1 MDENVRQRRLRRL
14 LRVTFP
20 DGKVLCYKS
29 ATMTF
34 VEALQTI
41 GADKFHEV
49 KLESYHLPLISQ
61 EINPRF
67 KYWMKPIGEGWYV
80 NTQSDSD
87 QKYMQLVSIK
97 QQLGLDWKIE
107 VGSDFT
113 PNDDKVPQRKKR
125 EAQQLMVKF
134 PDGTNICDAN
144 PVDTFKHTIEKIG
157 VEVLMRKGALY
168 SGKPLITPSK
178 QYNGQI
184 ELSNK
189 LWLMI
194 PPQTKDKL
202 KTLKIIS
209 ATMRL
214 NLKVVQKA
222 IQGQER
228 ALDFDDMNPAKICQ

>member
-1 MDENVRQRRLRRL
+1 M

-41 GADKFHEV
+41 GAERFQEV

-61 EINPRF
+61 EIYLRF
-67 KYWMKPIGEGWYV
+67 KEWMRPIGEGWYV
-80 NTQSDSD
+80 NVQSDSD

-97 QQLGLDWKIE
+97 QQLGLNWKIE

-113 PNDDKVPQRKKR
+113 PSDDKVPQHKKR
-125 EAQQLMVKF
+125 EAQRLMVKF
-134 PDGTNICDAN
+134 PDGTCICEAN
-144 PVDTFKHTIEKIG
+144 PVDTFVHAIAIEKIG
-157 VEVLMRKGALY
+157 VETLMRKGAQY
-168 SGKPLITPSK
+168 SGKPLITPIK

-184 ELSNK
+184 EIGDK
-189 LWLMI
+189 RWLVI

-214 NLKVVQKA
+214 DLEI
-222 IQGQER
+222 IQR
-228 ALDFDDMNPAKICQ
+228 ANQSPEGALEFSE

>member
-1 MDENVRQRRLRRL
+1 MDENVRQRKLRRL
-14 LRVTFP
+14 LRITLP

-41 GADKFHEV
+41 GAERFQEV

-61 EINPRF
+61 EIYPRF
-67 KYWMKPIGEGWYV
+67 KDWMKPIGEGWYV

-113 PNDDKVPQRKKR
+113 PSDDKVPQRKKR
-125 EAQQLMVKF
+125 EAQRLMVKF
-134 PDGTNICDAN
+134 PDGTCICEAN
-144 PVDTFKHTIEKIG
+144 PVNTFVHAIEKIG
-157 VEVLMRKGALY
+157 VETLMRKGAQY
-168 SGKPLITPSK
+168 SGKPLITPTK

-184 ELSNK
+184 EIGDK
-189 LWLMI
+189 RWLVI

-214 NLKVVQKA
+214 NLEI
-222 IQGQER
+222 IQRANQNQEGT
-228 ALDFDDMNPAKICQ
+228 LKFSNE

>member
-1 MDENVRQRRLRRL
+1 
-14 LRVTFP
+14 
-20 DGKVLCYKS
+20 
-29 ATMTF
+29 MTF

-113 PNDDKVPQRKKR
+113 PNDD
-125 EAQQLMVKF
+125 
-134 PDGTNICDAN
+134 
-144 PVDTFKHTIEKIG
+144 
-157 VEVLMRKGALY
+157 
-168 SGKPLITPSK
+168 
-178 QYNGQI
+178 
-184 ELSNK
+184 
-189 LWLMI
+189 
-194 PPQTKDKL
+194 
-202 KTLKIIS
+202 
-209 ATMRL
+209 
-214 NLKVVQKA
+214 
-222 IQGQER
+222 
-228 ALDFDDMNPAKICQ
+228 

>member
-1 MDENVRQRRLRRL
+1 MDEKVRQRRLRRL
-14 LRVTFP
+14 LCITFTE
-20 DGKVLCYKS
+20 GKVLCYKS

-34 VEALQTI
+34 VEALQMI
-41 GADKFHEV
+41 DPNKFKDV
-49 KLESYHLPLISQ
+49 KLESCHLPLISQ
-61 EINPRF
+61 EVYPRF
-67 KYWMKPIGEGWYV
+67 KKWMKPICEGWYV

-113 PNDDKVPQRKKR
+113 PSEDKVPQRKKR
-125 EAQQLMVKF
+125 EAQRLMVKF
-134 PDGTNICDAN
+134 PDGTCIREAN
-144 PVDTFKHTIEKIG
+144 PVDTFVHTIEKIG
-157 VEVLMRKGALY
+157 EEALMRKGAQY
-168 SGKPLITPSK
+168 SGKPLITPTK

-184 ELSNK
+184 EIGDK
-189 LWLMI
+189 RWLVI

-214 NLKVVQKA
+214 NLEVEQHANQSLESVS
-222 IQGQER
+222 
-228 ALDFDDMNPAKICQ
+228 DFK

>member
-20 DGKVLCYKS
+20 DGKELCYKS

-34 VEALQTI
+34 VDALKMI
-41 GADKFHEV
+41 APERFHDV
-49 KLESYHLPLISQ
+49 KLENCHLPLISQ
-61 EINPRF
+61 ELYPRF
-67 KYWMKPIGEGWYV
+67 KKWMKPICEGWYV

-113 PNDDKVPQRKKR
+113 PSDDKVPQRKKR
-125 EAQQLMVKF
+125 EAQRLMVKF
-134 PDGTNICDAN
+134 PDGTCICEAN
-144 PVDTFKHTIEKIG
+144 PVNTFVHAIEKIG
-157 VEVLMRKGALY
+157 VETLIRKGAQY
-168 SGKPLITPSK
+168 SGKPLITHIK

-184 ELSNK
+184 EIGDK
-189 LWLMI
+189 RWVMI

-202 KTLKIIS
+202 KTLKIIG
-209 ATMRL
+209 AQVHL
-214 NLKVVQKA
+214 NLEI
-222 IQGQER
+222 IQRPNQ
-228 ALDFDDMNPAKICQ
+228 NPESE

>member
-34 VEALQTI
+34 VEALQMIST
-41 GADKFHEV
+41 DKLGEI

-61 EINPRF
+61 EVYPRF
-67 KYWMKPIGEGWYV
+67 KEWMKPIKDGWYV
-80 NTQSDSD
+80 NVQSDSD

-107 VGSDFT
+107 VGADFT
-113 PNDDKVPQRKKR
+113 PSDDKVPQRKKR
-125 EAQQLMVKF
+125 EVQRLMVKF
-134 PDGTNICDAN
+134 PDGTCICEAN
-144 PVDTFKHTIEKIG
+144 PVDTFVHTIEKVG
-157 VEVLMRKGALY
+157 VETLMRKGAQY
-168 SGKPLITPSK
+168 SGKPLITPIK

-184 ELSNK
+184 EIGDK
-189 LWLMI
+189 RWLVI

-214 NLKVVQKA
+214 NLEI
-222 IQGQER
+222 IQR
-228 ALDFDDMNPAKICQ
+228 ANQSSEGALEFSE

>member
-1 MDENVRQRRLRRL
+1 MDEKVRQRRLRRL
-14 LRVTFP
+14 LCITFT

-34 VEALQTI
+34 VEALQMI
-41 GADKFHEV
+41 DPNKFKDV
-49 KLESYHLPLISQ
+49 KLESCHLPLLSQ
-61 EINPRF
+61 EVYPRF
-67 KYWMKPIGEGWYV
+67 KKWMKPIGEGWYV

-87 QKYMQLVSIK
+87 QKYMQLISIK

-113 PNDDKVPQRKKR
+113 PSDDKVPQRKKR
-125 EAQQLMVKF
+125 EAQKLEVKF
-134 PDGTNICDAN
+134 PDGTCISDVN
-144 PVDTFKHTIEKIG
+144 PVDTFVHAIEKIG
-157 VEVLMRKGALY
+157 AETLMRKGAQY
-168 SGKPLITPSK
+168 SGKPLITPIK

-184 ELSNK
+184 EIGNK

-214 NLKVVQKA
+214 NLEVEQHANQSLESVS
-222 IQGQER
+222 
-228 ALDFDDMNPAKICQ
+228 DFK

>member
-20 DGKVLCYKS
+20 DGKELCYKS
-29 ATMTF
+29 ATMTC
-34 VEALQTI
+34 VDALKMI
-41 GADKFHEV
+41 APERFHDV
-49 KLESYHLPLISQ
+49 KLENCHLPLISQ
-61 EINPRF
+61 ELYPRF
-67 KYWMKPIGEGWYV
+67 KKWMKPICEGWYV

-113 PNDDKVPQRKKR
+113 PSDDKVPQRKKR
-125 EAQQLMVKF
+125 EAQRLMVKF
-134 PDGTNICDAN
+134 PDGTCICEAN
-144 PVDTFKHTIEKIG
+144 PVNTFVHTIEKVG
-157 VEVLMRKGALY
+157 VETLMRKGAQY
-168 SGKPLITPSK
+168 SGIPLITPTK

-184 ELSNK
+184 EIGDK
-189 LWLMI
+189 RWLVI

-214 NLKVVQKA
+214 NLEI
-222 IQGQER
+222 IQRANQNQEGT
-228 ALDFDDMNPAKICQ
+228 LKFSNE

>member
-1 MDENVRQRRLRRL
+1 MDEKVRQRRLRRL

-34 VEALQTI
+34 VEVLQTI
-41 GADKFHEV
+41 GAERLQEV
-49 KLESYHLPLISQ
+49 KLESCHLPLISQ
-61 EINPRF
+61 EVYPRF
-67 KYWMKPIGEGWYV
+67 KEWMKPIGEGWYV

-113 PNDDKVPQRKKR
+113 PSDDKVPQRKKR
-125 EAQQLMVKF
+125 EAQRLMVKF
-134 PDGTNICDAN
+134 LDGTYICDAN
-144 PVDTFKHTIEKIG
+144 PVDTFVHAIEKIG
-157 VEVLMRKGALY
+157 AETLMRKGTQY
-168 SGKPLITPSK
+168 SGKPLITPIK

-184 ELSNK
+184 EIGDK
-189 LWLMI
+189 RWLMI

-209 ATMRL
+209 ATMHL
-214 NLKVVQKA
+214 NLEI
-222 IQGQER
+222 IQR
-228 ALDFDDMNPAKICQ
+228 ANQS

>member
-34 VEALQTI
+34 VEALQMI
-41 GADKFHEV
+41 SADRLSEV

-61 EINPRF
+61 EVYPRF
-67 KYWMKPIGEGWYV
+67 KEWMKPIKDGWYV
-80 NTQSDSD
+80 NIQSDSD
-87 QKYMQLVSIK
+87 QKYMQLASINK
-97 QQLGLDWKIE
+97 QLGLDWKVE
-107 VGSDFT
+107 VGADFT
-113 PNDDKVPQRKKR
+113 PSDDKVPQRKKR
-125 EAQQLMVKF
+125 EAQKLMVRF
-134 PDGTNICDAN
+134 PDGTCIFEAN
-144 PVDTFKHTIEKIG
+144 PVDTFVHTIEKVG
-157 VEVLMRKGALY
+157 VELLMRKGVLY
-168 SGKPLITPSK
+168 SGKPLITPTK
-178 QYNGQI
+178 QYSGQI
-184 ELSNK
+184 EIGDK

-214 NLKVVQKA
+214 NLEV
-222 IQGQER
+222 IQRANHSQEGG
-228 ALDFDDMNPAKICQ
+228 LCF